1 MQNLKIYVHDVY
13 TYKLYMNVLHKQK
26 KPGTWENESNCLG
39 FESVGDYFLPKFPLI
54 CHSGTFLVL
63 LLLKKFKEDMQQG
76 HPWEVKGNKSREK
89 ITEGSAY
96 EIICILLGTKKSV
109 GRKPD

>member
-1 MQNLKIYVHDVY
+1 
-13 TYKLYMNVLHKQK
+13 
-26 KPGTWENESNCLG
+26 
-39 FESVGDYFLPKFPLI
+39 
-54 CHSGTFLVL
+54 
-63 LLLKKFKEDMQQG
+63 MQQG

-109 GRKPD
+109 GRKPDQKS